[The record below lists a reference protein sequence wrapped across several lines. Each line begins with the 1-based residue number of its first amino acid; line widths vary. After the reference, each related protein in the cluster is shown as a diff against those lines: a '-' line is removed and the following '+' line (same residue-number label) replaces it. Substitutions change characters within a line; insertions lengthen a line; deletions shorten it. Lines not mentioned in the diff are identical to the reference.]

1 MDIHFHEGDLP
12 SGLAFPDG
20 AAVDT
25 ESMGLAVARDRL
37 CLAQISAGDST
48 VHLVRFRRGAYEAP
62 RLRALLEDRDTLKLY
77 HFARADMTTLQHHLG
92 VRSYPN
98 YCTKI
103 ASRFARTYTDR
114 HGLKDL
120 CKELLGVDIS
130 KQQQQTDWGAET
142 LTPQQQR
149 YAATDVL
156 HLHRLRSILDGMLAR
171 EGRQDLVHQ
180 CFEFLPARV
189 ALDLMGWADADPF
202 SHDMYPNRP

>member
-1 MDIHFHEGDLP
+1 G
-12 SGLAFPDG
+12 
-20 AAVDT
+20 
-25 ESMGLAVARDRL
+25 SMGLAVAGDRVCLGQVSARDDTAT
-37 CLAQISAGDST
+37 LA
-48 VHLVRFRRGAYEAP
+48 RFGRGTYEAP
-62 RLRALLEDRDTLKLY
+62 RLKAMLEDRDTLKLY
-77 HFARADMTTLQHHLG
+77 HFARADMATLEFHLG

-120 CKELLGVDIS
+120 CKELLGIDIS
-130 KQQQQTDWGAET
+130 KQQQQTDWGGET
-142 LTPQQQR
+142 LTVQQQR

-156 HLHRLRSILDGMLAR
+156 HLHRLRGVLDGMLTR
-171 EGRQDLVHQ
+171 EGRQELARQ

-189 ALDLMGWADADPF
+189 RLDLMGWADADPF

>member
-12 SGLAFPDG
+12 AGLAFPDG

-37 CLAQISAGDST
+37 CLAQVSAGDRT
-48 VHLVRFRRGAYEAP
+48 VHLVRFRPGAYEAP
-62 RLRALLEDRDTLKLY
+62 RLKALLEDRGTLKLY
-77 HFARADMTTLQHHLG
+77 HFARADMATLEHHLG

-130 KQQQQTDWGAET
+130 KQQQQTDWGAGT

-156 HLHRLRSILDGMLAR
+156 HLHRLRGILDGMLAR
-171 EGRQDLVHQ
+171 EGREELVRH

-202 SHDMYPNRP
+202 SHNMYPHRP